1 MGNDFLRL
9 WGHRNRLVHRLGMGS
24 QGIGRES
31 LDEMSTLHNSNKL
44 ICCPHEQ
51 DSPEEDRRITD
62 SELEYLRTAI
72 GVTNEESVMS
82 PPWKA
87 MMTSLPGKLK
97 IAIRGGGHKR
107 GPGPFQFTEQQKTAR
122 YQQKHSLGPWR
133 LAVQAPCRALEG
145 RRVT

>member
-1 MGNDFLRL
+1 MF
-9 WGHRNRLVHRLGMGS
+9 
-24 QGIGRES
+24 
-31 LDEMSTLHNSNKL
+31 
-44 ICCPHEQ
+44 PHEQ

-97 IAIRGGGHKR
+97 IAIRGVTKGAWTLPIYGTTK
-107 GPGPFQFTEQQKTAR
+107 FSVSSTKAQFVLVVLDGVL
-122 YQQKHSLGPWR
+122 SPWR
-133 LAVQAPCRALEG
+133 LRDGDEG
-145 RRVT
+145 RNGKEIFPTRGHT

>member
-31 LDEMSTLHNSNKL
+31 PDKMSTLHNFNKL

-97 IAIRGGGHKR
+97 IAIKGGGVTKGGLDPSNLLNNKKQR
-107 GPGPFQFTEQQKTAR
+107 VINKSTVWA
-122 YQQKHSLGPWR
+122 LG
-133 LAVQAPCRALEG
+133 A
-145 RRVT
+145 